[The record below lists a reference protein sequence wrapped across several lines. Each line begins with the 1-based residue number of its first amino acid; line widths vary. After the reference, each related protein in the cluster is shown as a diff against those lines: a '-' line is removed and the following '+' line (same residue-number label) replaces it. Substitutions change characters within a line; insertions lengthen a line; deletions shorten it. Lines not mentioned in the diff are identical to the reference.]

1 MIISRVKKK
10 KDWRKQSTNLQ
21 PPPATPVTKAVWNP
35 FKGQSSPFLIQLGCT
50 SLPSGKHLNSNTREG
65 SRINLI
71 EIPPLIDQHSLND
84 EGLQN
89 IKKGCLTG
97 REHSLW
103 SIMLCQGSHVSTTWT
118 DYGKNCLPQV
128 ELATTAGT
136 ALTMF
141 TLLLT
146 SKHRAVVPRRS
157 PFPAVY

>member
-1 MIISRVKKK
+1 MIISRVKK

-35 FKGQSSPFLIQLGCT
+35 FKGQSSPFLIQRSPFLIQLGRT
-50 SLPSGKHLNSNTREG
+50 SSPSGKHLNSNTTEG

-103 SIMLCQGSHVSTTWT
+103 SIMLFQGSHVSTTWT
-118 DYGKNCLPQV
+118 DCGKNCIPQV
-128 ELATTAGT
+128 ELAMTAGT
-136 ALTMF
+136 SPTML
-141 TLLLT
+141 TLLLSLT
-146 SKHRAVVPRRS
+146 FSCS
-157 PFPAVY
+157 ILG